1 LAVLILALRAVD
13 TAFPASKQTSELWAG
28 EVFNRLHGPAAK
40 RTGPTRPQR
49 WLVGIRKRSDWI
61 FCNQES
67 SADRDVLSPVTVSQ
81 DAEMT
86 DADKAGRKNMQQE
99 SS

>member
-1 LAVLILALRAVD
+1 MLALRAVD
-13 TAFPASKQTSELWAG
+13 TAFPASKQTSELRAG
-28 EVFNRLHGPAAK
+28 EVFNRFHGPAAE

-49 WLVGIRKRSDWI
+49 WLVDLRRSDWI
-61 FCNQES
+61 FCNEES
-67 SADRDVLSPVTVSQ
+67 SADRDVLSPVTISQ

-86 DADKAGRKNMQQE
+86 YADKAARKNMQQE